1 MCSSGRTARLR
12 FPRGICASMKQF
24 LRTKIFLKSH
34 RSEIRFVL
42 LFIIFFIALQI
53 AHYSIRTFTSPLF
66 VHTLNAGV
74 SSRIINLITPGENS
88 FSRGDMVG
96 SGSFTIRIAQGCEGT
111 EGILLIVAALCAFS
125 IRMRE
130 KIAGILVGSVV
141 LYMANLVRIVV
152 LYYTL
157 KYRPDLFDLAHVY
170 IGQTFII
177 FVGILF
183 FMAWIT
189 KFARIDE

>member
-1 MCSSGRTARLR
+1 MCVSGRTARLR
-12 FPRGICASMKQF
+12 LPRGLCVSMKQF

-88 FSRGDMVG
+88 FSRDDMVG

-189 KFARIDE
+189 KFSRIDE